1 MGSEILS
8 RGTPGLAW
16 KTRACPW
23 ACLTKTEKELS
34 VTPRVPCGQTVVF
47 TQAFLLP
54 CQLYHPSSALF
65 LSQPCPLVKHQ
76 RCHRSLTMLIP
87 FDNFCI
93 SVLISLPHLSRHDPD
108 LLFDGS
114 QTARCVWKCH
124 QSDSRSS
131 CIISVRRRHSR
142 RLSAKSTV
150 TAFSAFI
157 LCFTSSV
164 IAERYS
170 SLSGGFPSLLFATR

>member
-1 MGSEILS
+1 MRDAKNDYSEKLKYFS
-8 RGTPGLAW
+8 FSETKKRVQKNCVEGPLGLLGRPGLA
-16 KTRACPW
+16 PGF
-23 ACLTKTEKELS
+23 CLTKTEKELS

-54 CQLYHPSSALF
+54 CHLYHPSSC
-65 LSQPCPLVKHQ
+65 PWPLVKHQ
-76 RCHRSLTMLIP
+76 RCRRPLTMLIP
-87 FDNFCI
+87 FDTFCI
-93 SVLISLPHLSRHDPD
+93 SALVSLPHLSRHDPD

-114 QTARCVWKCH
+114 QTARCVWKCR
-124 QSDSRSS
+124 QSDSCSS

-157 LCFTSSV
+157 LC
-164 IAERYS
+164 
-170 SLSGGFPSLLFATR
+170 